1 MFTLESGNLWPS
13 RFSSCK
19 TLNPGCR
26 TDPSRHAND
35 GPVAVTWRN
44 EPQRPFK
51 YRSTL
56 LAVDSLPAHY
66 RLCDKVCAFRG
77 EHFDE
82 RSDMSVRKVSVTV
95 SAWLE
100 DQVEGLNAEQ
110 ILKTASTLRLK
121 AALVRIHPSTIP
133 ESEMLSGREC
143 VKLAGLLSQ
152 WAALLEARSAE
163 LVTASALDVV
173 EGVMP

>member
-1 MFTLESGNLWPS
+1 
-13 RFSSCK
+13 
-19 TLNPGCR
+19 
-26 TDPSRHAND
+26 
-35 GPVAVTWRN
+35 
-44 EPQRPFK
+44 
-51 YRSTL
+51 
-56 LAVDSLPAHY
+56 
-66 RLCDKVCAFRG
+66 
-77 EHFDE
+77 
-82 RSDMSVRKVSVTV
+82 MSVRKVSAPV

>member
-1 MFTLESGNLWPS
+1 MFTLESGNLSPT

-56 LAVDSLPAHY
+56 LAVDSLPADY
-66 RLCDKVCAFRG
+66 RLCDTVCAFHG

-82 RSDMSVRKVSVTV
+82 RSDMSVRKVSAPV

-100 DQVEGLNAEQ
+100 DQVRGLTADQ
-110 ILKTASTLRLK
+110 ILTTAGTLRLR
-121 AALVRIHPSTIP
+121 AALIRVDPASVK
-133 ESEMLSGREC
+133 EAEMLDDKERGR
-143 VKLAGLLSQ
+143 LAKLLSL
-152 WAALLEARSAE
+152 WARLLEIRCAE
-163 LVTASALDVV
+163 MSKITPLGSFYGSV
-173 EGVMP
+173 